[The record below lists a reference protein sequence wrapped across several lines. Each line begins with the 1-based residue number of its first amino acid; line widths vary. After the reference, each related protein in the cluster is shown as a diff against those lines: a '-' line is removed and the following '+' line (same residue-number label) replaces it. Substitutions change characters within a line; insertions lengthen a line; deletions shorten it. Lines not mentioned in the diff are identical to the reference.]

1 MKLTQ
6 FPLMLLFW
14 RHAAGSLEN
23 LRESFIEMKNDLP
36 LRAIEDILHK
46 QQELIQILQ
55 SYNILSENF
64 QEGYYHGNETPF
76 LTKKKKE
83 RFEPLDVDVH
93 HDIIFVGFPGPAVE
107 SVRAKWFE
115 PLTHEDPIMASI
127 GKDSHIVVLP
137 GDLKMAHHFH
147 LPSISFHVADS
158 IKEYITKL
166 LLLPGENGE
175 SYINSWELEEI
186 LDDLSDVINRTHDL
200 QWKIT
205 QGSDNSL
212 FILNIDLNTPETE
225 KRVKYVYRNGFSPK
239 DMAVMVADR
248 EVILALE
255 KVLDVTRSSRLDLP
269 AADTKH
275 SLVDFEPNDE
285 YLERFALERCALDLD
300 LDLNLLG

>member
-1 MKLTQ
+1 MRLTQ
-6 FPLMLLFW
+6 FPVLLLFG
-14 RHAAGSLEN
+14 RNVYGSLDI
-23 LRESFIEMKNDLP
+23 LKESFIAMKNDLP

-55 SYNILSENF
+55 SYNVLSENF
-64 QEGYYHGNETPF
+64 QEGYYHGHETPF
-76 LTKKKKE
+76 LTKKEKE

-107 SVRAKWFE
+107 SVRSKWFE
-115 PLTHEDPIMASI
+115 PLTHEDPVMASI

-166 LLLPGENGE
+166 LLLPGEDGE

-186 LDDLSDVINRTHDL
+186 LDDLATVINKTHDL

-205 QGSDNSL
+205 EGSDNSL
-212 FILNIDLNTPETE
+212 FILNIDVNTPEIE
-225 KRVKYVYRNGFSPK
+225 KKVKYVYRNGFSPK
-239 DMAVMVADR
+239 DLAIMAADS
-248 EVILALE
+248 EVLKTLE
-255 KVLDVTRSSRLDLP
+255 KVMDVTRVSRIDLP

-275 SLVDFEPNDE
+275 SLVEFEPNDE
-285 YLERFALERCALDLD
+285 YLERFALER
-300 LDLNLLG
+300 